1 MKINFMKNLLLS
13 FLLILSFNYSYTQSA
28 DILLNGTV
36 SAENNQIKNVA
47 VPTDASDA
55 VNLEFLQNEINNSD
69 DSYSQSIGLT
79 GFLFNNYDGKSY
91 RTVTMCDGN
100 QWTIDFLRSTHFNNG
115 DEIPLVQDNTD
126 WMNLTS
132 SGRSYYQHF
141 LETNLPITES
151 AAENYIGF
159 IYNWFV
165 VEDERGIAP
174 DGWRVATKDDWD
186 NIIECLGG
194 QEVAGGKIKITP
206 YYASLVG
213 YYHNYSD
220 ITDWVN
226 GDGNYSNVGSSIT
239 GNATNS
245 SGLSLKPYGSRE
257 GANGIFYSWGEH
269 VVIWANS
276 DESQP
281 RVEVFGNSAGVLPG
295 LTDPYDGY
303 YILLVKE

>member
-1 MKINFMKNLLLS
+1 MKKYTFY
-13 FLLILSFNYSYTQSA
+13 FLTILSISYSYSQSA

-47 VPTDASDA
+47 QPTDAYDA
-55 VNLEFLQNEINNSD
+55 VNLEFLQNEINNSNN
-69 DSYSQSIGLT
+69 SFSQRIGLV
-79 GFLFNNYDGKSY
+79 GMLFNNYDGKTY
-91 RTVTMCDGN
+91 RTITMCDGN

-132 SGRSYYQHF
+132 PARSYYQHY
-141 LETNLPITES
+141 LQTDSPISEIE
-151 AAENYIGF
+151 AEGYIGF

-194 QEVAGGKIKITP
+194 QEVAGGKIKFHRDPTSNSGITNFFDTG
-206 YYASLVG
+206 AQ
-213 YYHNYSD
+213 
-220 ITDWVN
+220 IEWVDP
-226 GDGNYSNVGSSIT
+226 DGNFYNVGSSIFGT
-239 GNATNS
+239 ATNS
-245 SGLSLKPYGSRE
+245 SGLSLQPFGFRE
-257 GANGIFYSWGEH
+257 GANGNFYSWGEQ
-269 VVIWANS
+269 VVIWTDS

-281 RVEVFGNSAGVLPG
+281 RVEVFGNSAGVLTG

>member
-1 MKINFMKNLLLS
+1 MKYYLIS
-13 FLLILSFNYSYTQSA
+13 FLLVLSFSYTYSQSA

-47 VPTDASDA
+47 IPTDASDA

-69 DSYSQSIGLT
+69 NSHSQSIGLT

-126 WMNLTS
+126 WMNLIS
-132 SGRSYYQHF
+132 PGRSYYFQNDSPVSEG
-141 LETNLPITES
+141 LAGNV
-151 AAENYIGF
+151 IGF

-206 YYASLVG
+206 STASLVG
-213 YYHNYSD
+213 YYESYSD
-220 ITDWVN
+220 IVDWTN
-226 GDGNYSNVGSSIT
+226 GDGNYYNVGSSIT
-239 GNATNS
+239 GNATNF
-245 SGLSLKPYGSRE
+245 SGLSVKPYGFRE
-257 GANGIFYSWGEH
+257 GANGNFYSWGEQ
-269 VVIWANS
+269 VIIWTDS

-281 RVEVFGNSAGVLPG
+281 RVEVFGNSAGVLTG